1 MGSNAYDGFVSD
13 GELYTTQYTVTL
25 NSGAAAGNYNAVVLG
40 SLTQVDDGTLVAPN
54 GFLLA
59 NGKNLASKDGG
70 AVSRGSGPSTSRFL
84 NHGNVQGPSSAGFW
98 LYFDLT
104 FKGSTGLTA
113 GNVAFLGGFSPGDSP
128 AINTHGGNAQLGG
141 TSEFSIGGATA
152 GTGDSHYSQLNVSGD
167 LALEPGAT
175 LAPTPWNSFV
185 PSIGDHYTVL
195 TWSGSL
201 TGGLTVLPDPW
212 FGDHGIHFVSQWSAN
227 SLVLTPASPGDSNAD
242 GLVNDLDASILAANW
257 LRLGDAT
264 WQTGD
269 FNGDGNVNDMD
280 AAIMAAHWH
289 EGVGEEAV
297 PEPGTLTLLALG
309 LISLLVIR
317 RG

>member
-1 MGSNAYDGFVSD
+1 VTV
-13 GELYTTQYTVTL
+13 LYTGSHAVTL
-25 NSGAAAGNYNAVVLG
+25 NSKAAAGNFNAVVLG
-40 SLTQVDDGTLVAPN
+40 SFTQVDQTLAAPN
-54 GFLLA
+54 GFLLQSGRTLVST
-59 NGKNLASKDGG
+59 NGLGL
-70 AVSRGSGPSTSRFL
+70 VSGFGGPSTSQFL
-84 NHGNVQGPSSAGFW
+84 NHGNVQGPDASTDNW
-98 LYFDLT
+98 LYFDLL
-104 FKGSTGLTA
+104 FMGSTGVTA
-113 GNVAFLGGFSPGDSP
+113 GNVAFLGGFSSGDSP

-141 TSEFSIGGATA
+141 TSEFNIGGATA
-152 GTGDSHYSQLNVSGD
+152 GTGGDHYSQLNVSGD
-167 LALEPGAT
+167 LALVPGAT

-212 FGDHGIHFVSQWSAN
+212 FADHGIHFVSQWSAN

-257 LRLGDAT
+257 LRSGDAT
-264 WQTGD
+264 WRTGD
-269 FNGDGNVNDMD
+269 FNGDGKVNDMD